1 MDASQGLNAG
11 RFRMA
16 KTIWGMNRFE
26 LFNGLNAMELQEIS
40 KISTKV
46 QYQKG
51 DIITD
56 ATAKGNDIYILI
68 EGRVDI
74 VSLHGVSLYR
84 VSNGETFGEMAVVT
98 NVKRTAVAIAR
109 EDSWVLVLNLNH
121 LESLGEQQPDIYRK
135 VYRNIIQSLGIK
147 LARANKL
154 IELLKSELA
163 KALRKT

>member
-1 MDASQGLNAG
+1 
-11 RFRMA
+11 MA

-26 LFNGLNAMELQEIS
+26 LFNGLNAMELQEIQ

-56 ATAKGNDIYILI
+56 ATPKANDIYILI

-74 VSLHGVSLYR
+74 VSLNGVSLYR
-84 VSNGETFGEMAVVT
+84 VSNGETFGELAVVS

-163 KALRKT
+163 KALRKP

>member
-1 MDASQGLNAG
+1 
-11 RFRMA
+11 MA
-16 KTIWGMNRFE
+16 KTIWGMNKFE

-56 ATAKGNDIYILI
+56 AGAKGNDIYILI

-74 VSLHGVSLYR
+74 VSLQGVSLYR
-84 VSNGETFGEMAVVT
+84 VSNGETFGEMAVVS

-121 LESLGEQQPDIYRK
+121 LESLGEQNPDIYRK